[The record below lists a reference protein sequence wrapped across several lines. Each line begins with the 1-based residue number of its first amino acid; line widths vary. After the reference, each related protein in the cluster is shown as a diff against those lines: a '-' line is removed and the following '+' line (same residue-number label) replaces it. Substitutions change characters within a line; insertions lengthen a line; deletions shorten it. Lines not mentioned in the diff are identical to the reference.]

1 MSLLRNRNSQP
12 KIAFYR
18 FLGVLLVSLIS
29 FLPASYANEAA
40 ESAAHTGAA
49 AHSDEKLDVVHH
61 ILDSH
66 SFDFEPFGTLQLPH
80 GWVVG
85 GIDISPTR
93 HVVMVWVSALVM
105 LLIFSSV
112 GSYYKKND
120 SKKSPKGLANLM
132 EVLVDFVR
140 AEVAPNIGPG
150 YERFMPFLLT
160 IFFFI
165 LTCNLLGLIPYSAT
179 ATSNINVTV
188 TLAVFTFFVTQAT
201 AIRAHGIGGY
211 IAHLTGGTHPLL
223 WPIMVPVEFIGL
235 FTKPFA
241 LTVRLFANMTAGH
254 IVIMSLIGLIFIFKT
269 YFIAPVAIGF
279 SLFIYLIEV
288 LVAFLQAFIFTLL
301 SSLFIGMAGA
311 HEEHKEHGEAAHT
324 H

>member
-18 FLGVLLVSLIS
+18 FLGVLLVSILTC
-29 FLPASYANEAA
+29 LPASFANEGS
-40 ESAAHTGAA
+40 EPAAHAEA
-49 AHSDEKLDVVHH
+49 AHSGEKLDVVHH
-61 ILDSH
+61 ILDAH
-66 SFDFEPFGTLQLPH
+66 TFDFEPFGEIHLPQ
-80 GWVVG
+80 GWVIG

-93 HVVMVWVSALVM
+93 HTVMVMLSGLVM
-105 LLIFSSV
+105 FLIFASV
-112 GSYYKKND
+112 GSYYKKVD
-120 SKKSPKGLANLM
+120 TKKTSPKGLANLM

-165 LTCNLLGLIPYSAT
+165 LTANLLGLIPYSAT

-188 TLAVFTFFVTQAT
+188 TLAICTFIITQIT

-269 YFIAPVAIGF
+269 LLIAPVAIGF

-311 HEEHKEHGEAAHT
+311 HEEHKEHGEAAH

>member
-1 MSLLRNRNSQP
+1 MSLLRNRNSQS
-12 KIAFYR
+12 KTAFYS

-29 FLPASYANEAA
+29 FLPASYANEAG
-40 ESAAHTGAA
+40 ESAAHAEA

-61 ILDSH
+61 ILDAH
-66 SFDFEPFGTLQLPH
+66 TFDFEPFGTVQLPH
-80 GWVVG
+80 IEVAGF
-85 GIDISPTR
+85 DLSPTR
-93 HVVMVWVSALVM
+93 HVVMVWISALVM
-105 LLIFSSV
+105 LLIFSGV

-120 SKKSPKGLANLM
+120 SKKAPKGLANLM

-311 HEEHKEHGEAAHT
+311 HEDHKEHGEAAH

>member
-1 MSLLRNRNSQP
+1 MSLLRNRNSQS
-12 KIAFYR
+12 KTAFYS

-29 FLPASYANEAA
+29 FLPASYANEAG
-40 ESAAHTGAA
+40 ESAAHAEA

-61 ILDSH
+61 ILDAH
-66 SFDFEPFGTLQLPH
+66 TFDFEPFGTVQLPH
-80 GWVVG
+80 IEVAGF
-85 GIDISPTR
+85 DLSPTR

-105 LLIFSSV
+105 LLIFSGV

-120 SKKSPKGLANLM
+120 SKKAPKGLANLM

-165 LTCNLLGLIPYSAT
+165 LTANLLGLIPYSAT

-188 TLAVFTFFVTQAT
+188 TLAVFTYFVTQAT

-311 HEEHKEHGEAAHT
+311 HEDHKEHGEAAH